1 MNFFFL
7 IRMIPA
13 IGVLAAATSGHAQIR
28 TGVAEGARNCDAGK
42 ISILQPLSKA
52 EKDSAVLGS
61 WMAFGRAFE
70 TGQKALSAME
80 GKTMWIGPTSAER
93 GAELALEQAK
103 KCQATFE
110 AVIATGG
117 NVNLAL
123 PSPAT
128 AGDVNALN
136 YLLSKG
142 ANPAARDPDQNKATY
157 GMLALKELAQFDFA
171 GRQQVLN
178 SYLEVLVP
186 RMGPLK
192 GLKDANG
199 LPVIYYALGIDP
211 LVRMTPKQSTVDMII
226 KRLAAAGA
234 NVASPWKQAYVREPD
249 RAFRHYNG
257 SDPEVAALLRGG
269 N

>member
-1 MNFFFL
+1 MNCFLL
-7 IRMIPA
+7 IRMVSA
-13 IGVLAAATSGHAQIR
+13 VGALAAATSAHAQIR
-28 TGVAEGARNCDAGK
+28 TGVADGARNCDAGK
-42 ISILQPLSKA
+42 IGILLPLSKA
-52 EKDSAVLGS
+52 EKDGAVLGS

-80 GKTMWIGPTSAER
+80 GKTMWIGPTSAEK

-110 AVIATGG
+110 AVIAMGG
-117 NVNLAL
+117 NVNLVL

-128 AGDVNALN
+128 AGDVNALS

-171 GRQQVLN
+171 GRQQALN
-178 SYLEVLVP
+178 AYLDVLVP

-211 LVRMTPKQSTVDMII
+211 LVRMTPKQSTVDAII

-234 NVASPWKQAYVREPD
+234 DVASPWKQAYINHTD
-249 RAFRHYNG
+249 QAFRLYNG
-257 SDPEVAALLRGG
+257 SDPEVVALLRGSR
-269 N
+269 

>member
-1 MNFFFL
+1 MKTPFM
-7 IRMIPA
+7 IRTILVV
-13 IGVLAAATSGHAQIR
+13 GTLATATSGHAQIR

-52 EKDSAVLGS
+52 EKDGALLSS

-80 GKTMWIGPTSAER
+80 GKTMWIGPTSAEK
-93 GAELALEQAK
+93 GAELALMQAK
-103 KCQATFE
+103 QCQATFE
-110 AVIATGG
+110 AAIAAGG
-117 NVNLAL
+117 NVNVAL

-142 ANPAARDPDQNKATY
+142 ANPTARDPDQNKATY

-171 GRQQVLN
+171 GRQPALN
-178 SYLEVLVP
+178 SYLDVLVP
-186 RMGPLK
+186 RMGSLK

-199 LPVIYYALGIDP
+199 RPVIYYALGIDP
-211 LVRMTPKQSTVDMII
+211 LLRMTPKQSTVDVII
-226 KRLAAAGA
+226 KRIAAAGA
-234 NVASPWKQAYVREPD
+234 DVASPWKQAYINHTD
-249 RAFRHYNG
+249 QAFRLYNG
-257 SDPEVAALLRGG
+257 SDPEVAALLRPSK
-269 N
+269 